1 MKNTRI
7 LPVAVAAIAMLTASG
22 CQADR
27 TGVIVDEAGNQVD
40 ERTAE
45 IVTLSEKE
53 EDRPRIHQGRQR
65 VLEEKRKMLLIQQRA
80 GKTLSE
86 EELEIVRGGSAAEAT
101 AGEIRSNQAAARERM
116 LKAREEFERQ
126 QAAEAAANRE
136 KPMQ

>member
-1 MKNTRI
+1 
-7 LPVAVAAIAMLTASG
+7 
-22 CQADR
+22 
-27 TGVIVDEAGNQVD
+27 
-40 ERTAE
+40 
-45 IVTLSEKE
+45 
-53 EDRPRIHQGRQR
+53 
-65 VLEEKRKMLLIQQRA
+65 MLLIQQRA